1 MLTYKDKSVKGL
13 HVVGKKKPRR
23 HSRSESLTNSAYEEE
38 KVSCL
43 EKIYQTV
50 IIFNWQWTQQC
61 LVRYWFKIGSLS
73 E

>member
-13 HVVGKKKPRR
+13 HVVGKKKKPRR

-43 EKIYQTV
+43 
-50 IIFNWQWTQQC
+50 
-61 LVRYWFKIGSLS
+61 
-73 E
+73 